1 MAIEFDLGK
10 ITLSI
15 TEGGVHRLVLTPVV
29 ALGAATTMRWHIVSE
44 DGLITLTGTLDFDA
58 LSTAPQ
64 ILIVTPTGTQSLGA
78 FEFRLYEIEQGQE
91 DILLGEVIMP
101 QPDKSEPILHLPSF
115 SPSAATVHG
124 LVFSLKDGVQDGG
137 TNLHHILFGTIG
149 SFTDTALIDTSAQTL
164 RIHLNPAYYSGSYDA
179 FVNHLASVID
189 AGPLY
194 FDLEVALADGT
205 DGVAPVP
212 IMPANVDPVGG
223 FSVSVADSFTL
234 VSAKDLIAAPQA
246 DAPDVASSGEASAA
260 STGSAGSV
268 SETFDLH
275 LADAAIANVERFS
288 VSIDGDDGAKSPQH
302 ALFVDVAEGTQAVTT
317 IIAANADAGEA
328 LSYSLS
334 GEDAALF
341 DIDDSGA
348 LRFKSAATAQ
358 PPKTSD
364 NIYDVR
370 VTVTDTDGI
379 SDRIDLMI
387 TVDVL

>member
-1 MAIEFDLGK
+1 IEFDLGK

-29 ALGAATTMRWHIVSE
+29 ALGVDTTMRWHIVSE

-58 LSTAPQ
+58 LSIAPQ

-78 FEFRLYEIEQGQE
+78 FEFRLYEIEQGQ
-91 DILLGEVIMP
+91 DDVLLGEVIMP

-115 SPSAATVHG
+115 NPSAATVHG
-124 LVFSLKDGVQDGG
+124 LVFSLKDGVHDVG
-137 TNLHHILFGTIG
+137 TNLQHILFGTIG

-179 FVNHLASVID
+179 FVNHLASVIG

-194 FDLEVALADGT
+194 FDFEVSLAGGT
-205 DGVAPVP
+205 DGVAPVL
-212 IMPANVDPVGG
+212 ITPAHVDPVGG
-223 FSVSVADSFTL
+223 FSVSVTDSFRL
-234 VSAKDLIAAPQA
+234 VSAEDLIAAPQA
-246 DAPDVASSGEASAA
+246 DAPDVASTGSA
-260 STGSAGSV
+260 GSAGSV

-275 LADAAIANVERFS
+275 LADAAIANVEQFS
-288 VSIDGDDGAKSPQH
+288 VSINGDDGAKSQQA
-302 ALFVDVAEGTQAVTT
+302 ALSVDVSEGTQAVTT
-317 IIAANADAGEA
+317 IIAANAEAGEA
-328 LSYSLS
+328 VSYALS

-358 PPKTSD
+358 PPSTSD
-364 NIYDVR
+364 NVYDVR

-387 TVDVL
+387 IVDVL